1 MTILIADTFTAA
13 NGTAIN
19 NRTPEKTVFRRTWK
33 TGALLGTTGPSGTVD
48 IQSNKAR
55 MTTSDDGFA
64 TDIGYDDYNIT
75 WYCTLPASGQFR
87 GGCIF
92 RAQNSVPFSAVAA
105 VDYYFFTVRFDLAS
119 GNIRLIKVVDGVETT
134 LGSDVTMSFSYSTTY
149 KMDLTV
155 VSNTYTLYVDGV
167 SKKSETDSTYPSGQW
182 AGIKAGAVSG
192 NDFTVDSFQAS
203 AGVTAPMFG
212 GGVVR

>member
-1 MTILIADTFTAA
+1 MTILVADTFTAA
-13 NGTAIN
+13 NGTAISG
-19 NRTPEKTVFRRTWK
+19 RTPEKTVFRRTWK
-33 TGALLGTTGPSGTVD
+33 TGALLGFTAPSGTVD

-92 RAQNSVPFSAVAA
+92 RAQKPVPFADAA
-105 VDYYFFTVRFDLAS
+105 SVDYYFFTIRFDLAS
-119 GNIRLIKVVDGVETT
+119 GNIRLVKVVDGAETT
-134 LGSDVTMSFSYSTTY
+134 IGSDVTMSFSYSTTY
-149 KMDLTV
+149 RMDLTV
-155 VSNTYTLYVDGV
+155 LANTYTLYIDGV

-212 GGVVR
+212 GGAVR